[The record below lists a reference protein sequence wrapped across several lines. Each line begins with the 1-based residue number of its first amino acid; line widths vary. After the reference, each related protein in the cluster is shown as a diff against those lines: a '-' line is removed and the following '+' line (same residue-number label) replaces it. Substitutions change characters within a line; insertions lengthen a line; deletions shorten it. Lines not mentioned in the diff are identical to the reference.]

1 MVLATTFFIF
11 IFAHAKIRLA
21 MEINLLDF
29 YSRLGTIAIILILG
43 FLLGKFKLI
52 STKTTK
58 DLVNLLLIVF
68 MPASLFMAFP
78 TTYDEKTSS
87 IFISGLIGGF
97 IVMVAIILLSLVI
110 FNKKWYDEKLRYES
124 QFALVFNNATF
135 LGYPIISSTF
145 GQQSTAIIA
154 YCGFIIAF
162 NLALFSYGVYLFKRR
177 IDGKLIL
184 NVITNPNIIAVILG
198 VVVFLTSFNV
208 PIFINDA
215 VRFTG
220 NATTALSIICVGY
233 MLSTAKI
240 IQLLKKWKL
249 AISALIQ
256 LIIGPLATY
265 LLLTAIQYIAH
276 SANYDFPDEVIV
288 VCTLIQA
295 LPTATSLGLF
305 ASKYGGDEKEA
316 SQLVTMSTL
325 FSVVTL
331 PIMVSILLIH

>member
-1 MVLATTFFIF
+1 
-11 IFAHAKIRLA
+11 

-29 YSRLGTIAIILILG
+29 YSRLGTIAVILALG
-43 FLLGKFKLI
+43 FLLGKLKLI
-52 STKTTK
+52 SAKTNK
-58 DLVNLLLIVF
+58 DLVNLLLTVF

-78 TTYDEKTSS
+78 TTYDEKTSN
-87 IFISGLIGGF
+87 IFISGLVGGF
-97 IVMVAIILLSLVI
+97 IVMITIIFLSLII
-110 FNKKWYDEKLRYES
+110 FNKKWYDDKLRYES

-145 GQQSTAIIA
+145 GQQSTAVVA

-162 NLALFSYGVYLFKRR
+162 NLALFSYGVYLFKRK
-177 IDGKLIL
+177 IDIKLVL

-198 VVVFLTSFNV
+198 VVVFLTGFKM

-215 VRFTG
+215 IKYTS

-240 IQLLKKWKL
+240 VQLFKKWKL

-265 LLLTAIQYIAH
+265 LLLVVIQHIAH
-276 SANYDFPDEVIV
+276 GAGLIFPDEVIV
-288 VCTLIQA
+288 VYTLIQA

-316 SQLVTMSTL
+316 SQLVTISTI
-325 FSVVTL
+325 FSIITL
-331 PIMVSILLIH
+331 PIMISILLI